1 MFLRLIKKSKRRF
14 VPIRKII
21 LGSIFATLILFSCK
35 NPIDIETKLPA
46 NLKVKVNNS
55 SIVYLNLINNSTDEI
70 IINKFTTSCNC
81 NTLNNSYLKL
91 KPNSSDSVAIVI
103 NAPELGKQKE
113 RIIFTYNNQ
122 YKKIDLNYEVI
133 E

>member
-1 MFLRLIKKSKRRF
+1 MFLQLKKRNKRRF
-14 VPIRKII
+14 IPINKII

-35 NPIDIETKLPA
+35 NPIDIETKLPT

-55 SIVYLNLINNSTDEI
+55 SIVYLKLINNSADAI

-81 NTLNNSYLKL
+81 NTFEYSYLEL

-103 NAPELGKQKE
+103 NAPELGIKKE

-122 YKKIDLNYEVI
+122 YKKIELNYEVI